1 MHNGARA
8 VIPALWHLEVAN
20 SLGIAE
26 RRGILDGP
34 DVERS
39 LDNFEKLLAVSI
51 DTDST
56 LISAREAL
64 AAARPYGL
72 SAYDGAYLYLAR
84 RHGWP
89 LATLDEK
96 LRLAARR
103 AGVSLLQ

>member
-20 SLGIAE
+20 SLAIAE
-26 RRGILDGP
+26 RRGILRAP

-39 LDNFEKLLAVSI
+39 LNDFEKLLAVSI
-51 DTDST
+51 DTDAT

-64 AAARPYGL
+64 ATVRPYGL
-72 SAYDGAYLYLAR
+72 TAYDGAYLYLAR

-96 LRLAARR
+96 LKLAARS
-103 AGVSLLQ
+103 AGVVLLH